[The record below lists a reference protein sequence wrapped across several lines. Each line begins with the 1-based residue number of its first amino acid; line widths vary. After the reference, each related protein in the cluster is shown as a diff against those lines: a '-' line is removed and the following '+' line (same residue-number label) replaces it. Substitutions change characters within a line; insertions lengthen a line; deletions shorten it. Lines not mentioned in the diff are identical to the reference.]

1 MNMAKLIRHFSRK
14 LEDPLIPNKRDFID
28 KLFVPTIPKKAQVE
42 E

>member
-1 MNMAKLIRHFSRK
+1 MFRLIRKFSRK
-14 LEDPLIPNKRDFID
+14 VEDNINITPNKREFID